1 MALAGVT
8 VSIEAV
14 HENQI
19 QEVTLDGQ
27 EICVPPLSMSE
38 CLAKSAQKIDFAEED
53 GEEKGKTTSE
63 EETEAQEKESSAF
76 QPSLWPWDSVRNKL
90 KAAYTETGVLLDVLN
105 IAKEKKYMVLAHV
118 QQDTN
123 EPKSALQI
131 LAKKKAFGLQ
141 SISSGLSTAAS
152 VLMGGADRLKKSQQE
167 IGNRQQTEFHFE
179 LHNLRQNWRLKKV
192 GNSIIGDLS
201 YRSAGSRFW
210 QGGTFEVTKNTM
222 LPSEQVEGTNTH
234 SALEV
239 VIPSELEGSSYV
251 QVEVKHVSESTG
263 LMHATLKLPNSFGKY
278 PADAHWQTKLEVAQN
293 VLFCKE
299 LFSQLAREATQ
310 LKSSVPHV
318 VVGNQIFTNIFP
330 SVQLSIIL
338 CHATGKGDEKSQ
350 PRPPKVEHN
359 HVLEHSLHQLL
370 REVHHKTLHLD
381 PPHPVTATFGMT
393 KRRRLAGPS
402 GMSRADLKEMSESET
417 LLEQIIKQ
425 ARHEVLRV
433 RTMTTIDRL
442 ASTIPDPQIMAHWS
456 CLNSSLQSNVK
467 IIITSNG
474 YDGLRLTWQSL
485 DLEIGT
491 DSIKVVTKDRRILM
505 LSFLEKE
512 LEDLIR
518 WQVSQHHISLSQNL
532 ARLMG
537 WQILSYN
544 GCSGVGEMEDF
555 ATASSIQLV
564 APNNDRMLSIRSGI
578 TSGLHVYLKIDS
590 KDSLDPSLTALV
602 DPKWLNLSGTFKEID
617 MEQIDGR
624 NFAAK
629 LEFIMAMV
637 KQKR

>member
-1 MALAGVT
+1 MAVAGVS
-8 VSIEAV
+8 VAIEAV

-19 QEVTLDGQ
+19 QEVSLDGH
-27 EICVPPLSMSE
+27 EILVPPLSMSE
-38 CLAKSAQKIDFAEED
+38 CLAKSAQKIDFGEED

-63 EETEAQEKESSAF
+63 EDTEDKEKEASTF

-90 KAAYTETGVLLDVLN
+90 KTAYTEMGVLLDVLN

-118 QQDTN
+118 QQDTT
-123 EPKSALQI
+123 EPKSATQL
-131 LAKKKAFGLQ
+131 LAKKK
-141 SISSGLSTAAS
+141 GLSTAAS
-152 VLMGGADRLKKSQQE
+152 LLTSGADRLKRSQQE
-167 IGNRQQTEFHFE
+167 IGNRQQNEFHYE
-179 LHNLRQNWRLKKV
+179 LLKLRQNWRLKKV
-192 GNSIIGDLS
+192 GNAIIGDLS

-210 QGGTFEVTKNTM
+210 QGGTFEVSKNTT
-222 LPSEQVEGTNTH
+222 LPSEQTEGGVTNH

-239 VIPSELEGSSYV
+239 IIPSELEGSSYV
-251 QVEVKHVSESTG
+251 QVEVKCVPESMD
-263 LMHATLKLPNSFGKY
+263 LMTATLRVPDGFGRY
-278 PADAHWQTKLEVAQN
+278 PSDAHWQTKLEAAQN

-318 VVGNQIFTNIFP
+318 VVANQIITNIFP
-330 SVQLSIIL
+330 SVQLSIVL
-338 CHATGKGDEKSQ
+338 CHSTGKGEKKSPAQ
-350 PRPPKVEHN
+350 PSKVEHN

-381 PPHPVTATFGMT
+381 PPQPVTASFGMS

-402 GMSRADLKEMSESET
+402 AMSRSELKEMADSET

-425 ARHEVLRV
+425 ARHEVLRA
-433 RTMTTIDRL
+433 RTMATIDRL
-442 ASTIPDPQIMAHWS
+442 ATNIADPQIMAHWS
-456 CLNSSLQSNVK
+456 CLNSPLQSNVK

-474 YDGLRLTWQSL
+474 YEGLRLTWQSF

-491 DSIKVVTKDRRILM
+491 EGIKVVTKDRRT
-505 LSFLEKE
+505 LSLTFQEKE
-512 LEDLIR
+512 VEDLIR

-564 APNNDRMLSIRSGI
+564 APNNDRMLSVRSGP
-578 TSGLHVYLKIDS
+578 TTGLHVFLKIDD
-590 KDSLDPSLTALV
+590 KDNLDPSMAALI

-617 MEQIDGR
+617 MDQIEGR
-624 NFAAK
+624 NLATK
-629 LEFIMAMV
+629 LELILAMV
-637 KQKR
+637 NKKR